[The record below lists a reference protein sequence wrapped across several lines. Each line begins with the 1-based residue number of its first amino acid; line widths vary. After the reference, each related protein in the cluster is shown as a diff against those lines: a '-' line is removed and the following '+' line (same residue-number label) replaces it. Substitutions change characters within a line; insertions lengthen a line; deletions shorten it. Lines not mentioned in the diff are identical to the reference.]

1 MRRAD
6 KQNLP
11 RHHTIAGS
19 CALALLVV
27 GCGQPTTEATLGQDK
42 GAATTQSEQADTGG
56 QLAIENADATRLAE
70 QTQTKVSSVTKVVT
84 ITENNDPN
92 NLIGR
97 PNGYVSAAVL
107 YDKSVS
113 CTQVG
118 TDCGAMIEVWPD
130 EAAAQ
135 ARSKYIQESIKSMP
149 MLGQEYH
156 SIKGSA
162 LLRVDGNVKPSIAS
176 TYSGTF

>member
-1 MRRAD
+1 M
-6 KQNLP
+6 
-11 RHHTIAGS
+11 
-19 CALALLVV
+19 
-27 GCGQPTTEATLGQDK
+27 
-42 GAATTQSEQADTGG
+42 
-56 QLAIENADATRLAE
+56 
-70 QTQTKVSSVTKVVT
+70 TKVVT

-92 NLIGR
+92 NLMGR